1 MENEN
6 LYIDIMNSYING
18 NILTAFQEIKKLKKV
33 ELLDFIEINNDNSQ
47 HTFRALINLC
57 RKALGDK

>member
-1 MENEN
+1 MEKEK
-6 LYIDIMNSYING
+6 LYIEIMTSYING
-18 NILTAFQEIKKLKKV
+18 NISTAFQEIRKLKKV